1 MWEYLSPTQTD
12 IKLVVVFSSLGGE
25 TRPIHDWPHWT
36 QGTQVVGQRSV
47 SIHMREGAIVKTPR
61 VLLDTHKTHF
71 SCSTVLKT
79 IIVMHYLLFYSY
91 LVVLASRT
99 TGLTGLLAINVMPR
113 EESVGRAFLALVG
126 VFVDEV
132 SSRTGDT
139 GRAILLTQH
148 STGVATRCWAIHRI
162 SHCDRVDLCNV
173 IYILTHLGEKD
184 TADENFPRDKK
195 VLKTNFCCEYLHQRL
210 CWYVGKPMCT
220 KPKHFWSW
228 CGCTLVSVYSLPMI
242 PQHLCSSCLHPM
254 EKTHWFSK

>member
-1 MWEYLSPTQTD
+1 M
-12 IKLVVVFSSLGGE
+12 FN
-25 TRPIHDWPHWT
+25 
-36 QGTQVVGQRSV
+36 SV
-47 SIHMREGAIVKTPR
+47 KNHHSHALPL
-61 VLLDTHKTHF
+61 VLLIPCCSCFQDRRADRPPGHK
-71 SCSTVLKT
+71 CDAQRGKCWAG
-79 IIVMHYLLFYSY
+79 IPG
-91 LVVLASRT
+91 
-99 TGLTGLLAINVMPR
+99 TGWCLCWW
-113 EESVGRAFLALVG
+113 SVQ
-126 VFVDEV
+126 
-132 SSRTGDT
+132 RTGDT

-210 CWYVGKPMCT
+210 CWYVGKPMCM